1 MCVICHWR
9 STVTWRPLHRAAEGS
24 GGLAEG
30 GRGDPTPQGEGSMT
44 EGRDWSGGAAGRG
57 EAAEAKGG
65 FFRGPPGS
73 SALLSSFASRPSS
86 VWHPRGGSRSKRLDW
101 GALHPESVRARDARR
116 AEPDVGPTGTSRRA
130 ASRRPT
136 SRPAWVG
143 RDPGSKELEV
153 K

>member
-1 MCVICHWR
+1 M
-9 STVTWRPLHRAAEGS
+9 AAPAPCSRGQRRLS
-24 GGLAEG
+24 R
-30 GRGDPTPQGEGSMT
+30 GRQRGPTPQGEGGVT
-44 EGRDWSGGAAGRG
+44 GGRDWSGGAAGRG

-86 VWHPRGGSRSKRLDW
+86 VWHPRGGSRSKFLGW

-143 RDPGSKELEV
+143 RDPGSKELEA